1 MTQSSEMSPP
11 NSIAVALEYEAGH
24 APRVV
29 ASGRGYVSEKIVEV
43 ARAHGV
49 PLQKDPALAAAL
61 STLEL
66 EQEIPEQLYTAVAQV
81 LGFILRA
88 AGHLR

>member
-1 MTQSSEMSPP
+1 MTHADPP

-29 ASGRGYVSEKIVEV
+29 ACGRGYVSEKIVEV
-43 ARAHGV
+43 AKAHGV

-61 STLEL
+61 SSVEL
-66 EQEIPEQLYTAVAQV
+66 EQEIPEQLYKAVAQV
-81 LGFILRA
+81 LGFILKA
-88 AGHLR
+88 AGHLK

>member
-1 MTQSSEMSPP
+1 MSDKPAP
-11 NSIAVALEYEAGH
+11 SIAVALQYETGS

-43 ARAHGV
+43 AQQNGV
-49 PLQKDPALAAAL
+49 PLQKNPALAAAL

-66 EQEIPEQLYTAVAQV
+66 EEEIPENLYKAVAQV
-81 LGFILRA
+81 LGFILRT
-88 AGHLR
+88 AGQLK